1 MKLVLLGATGAVGSA
16 LLELL
21 EERDTPVESLKLLA
35 TERSAGTELE
45 VRGEAYEVEALA
57 EGAFRG
63 ADVAILAAPP
73 DVAKA
78 WAPRARADGCR
89 LVIDLSPAFRMDPD
103 VPLAVAGVNDAGLSP
118 GAIGARGGLVACPG
132 ATALQLV
139 AALSPLHA
147 AAGIERAAVTALQS
161 ASAAGRR
168 GVAQLEQEAQAL
180 MNGVEPEPGAAF
192 PHRLAFNLLPAA
204 GAFGP
209 SGYGEEELRVA
220 AETRRAMNAL
230 ELPVTATVVR
240 VPVFYGHAAA
250 VNVRTRRKL
259 SAAEAR
265 EALKRSP
272 WVKVIDEPAQ
282 GVYPMPMLAVSDDAV
297 HAGRVRDDL
306 SQPNG
311 LELFLVA
318 ENLRTCAASNALR
331 LAEKLAGGAAR

>member
-1 MKLVLLGATGAVGSA
+1 MKLVLLGATGAVGRA

-35 TERSAGTELE
+35 SERSAGTELE
-45 VRGEAYEVEALA
+45 VRGESYPVEALA

-63 ADVAILAAPP
+63 ADVAIFAAPP

-78 WAPRARADGCR
+78 WAPKARADGCR

-103 VPLAVAGVNDAGLSP
+103 VPLAVAGVNDAGLS
-118 GAIGARGGLVACPG
+118 IGARGLVACPG

-139 AALSPLHA
+139 AALTPLHA
-147 AAGIERAAVTALQS
+147 AAGVERAAVTALQS
-161 ASAAGRR
+161 ASGAGRR

-192 PHRLAFNLLPAA
+192 PHRLAFNLVPAA

-209 SGYGEEELRVA
+209 SGYGEEELRIA

-250 VNVRTRRKL
+250 LNVRTRRKL
-259 SAAEAR
+259 PAAEAR

-272 WVKVIDEPAQ
+272 WVKVIDEPVQ
-282 GVYPMPMLAVSDDAV
+282 GVYPMPMLAVADDGV

-331 LAEKLAGGAAR
+331 LAERLAGPVR

>member
-1 MKLVLLGATGAVGSA
+1 MNLVVLGATGAVGRA

-21 EERDTPVESLKLLA
+21 GEREAPPASLKLLA
-35 TERSAGTELE
+35 SDRSAGQELE
-45 VRGEAYEVEALA
+45 ALGETHEVEAVK

-63 ADVAILAAPP
+63 ADVAIFAAPTE
-73 DVAKA
+73 VAKA

-89 LVIDLSPAFRMDPD
+89 VVVDLSAAFRMDPD
-103 VPLAVAGVNDAGLSP
+103 VPLAVAGVNDAALRP
-118 GAIGARGGLVACPG
+118 GPRGIVACPG
-132 ATALQLV
+132 ATAMKLV
-139 AALSPLHA
+139 AALAPLHE
-147 AAGIERAAVTALQS
+147 AAGLERVALTALQS
-161 ASAAGRR
+161 AAAAGVR
-168 GVAQLEQEAQAL
+168 GIAELEQEAHAL
-180 MNGVEPEPGAAF
+180 MNGVEPEPASAF

-209 SGYGEEELRVA
+209 SGYGEEELRII
-220 AETRRAMNAL
+220 AETRRALGAL

-240 VPVFYGHAAA
+240 VPVFYGHGAA

-259 SAAEAR
+259 GAAEAR
-265 EALKRSP
+265 EALRRSP
-272 WVKVIDEPAQ
+272 WVKVIDDPAQ

-318 ENLRTCAASNALR
+318 ESLRTCAASNALR
-331 LAEKLAGGAAR
+331 LAERVAGGA

>member
-1 MKLVLLGATGAVGSA
+1 MKLVLLGATGAVGRA

-35 TERSAGTELE
+35 SERSAGTELE
-45 VRGEAYEVEALA
+45 VRGEPYEVETLA

-63 ADVAILAAPP
+63 ADVAIFAAPP
-73 DVAKA
+73 DVAKT
-78 WAPRARADGCR
+78 WAPKARADGCR

-118 GAIGARGGLVACPG
+118 GPRGLVACPG

-147 AAGIERAAVTALQS
+147 AAGVERAAVTALQS
-161 ASAAGRR
+161 ASGAGRR

-192 PHRLAFNLLPAA
+192 PHRLAFNLVPAA

-209 SGYGEEELRVA
+209 SGYGEEELRIA

-240 VPVFYGHAAA
+240 VPVFYGHGAA

-259 SAAEAR
+259 PAAEAR
-265 EALKRSP
+265 EALKQSP
-272 WVKVIDEPAQ
+272 WVKVIDEPGQ

-331 LAEKLAGGAAR
+331 LAERLVGAAR